1 MGDLNL
7 TGVSILQGSKFD
19 YGKLRWDLL
28 PIAEIED
35 IVKILTFGAIK
46 YAPNNW
52 QLVDNGIERYYAAL
66 MRHLVAW
73 RKGELIDQESG
84 ESHLSHAACCL
95 IFIMWLNKHGSKET
109 A

>member
-1 MGDLNL
+1 MNDLNL
-7 TGVSILQGSKFD
+7 TGVCVVQGNKYD
-19 YGKLRWDLL
+19 QGKLRWDLL

-35 IVKILTFGAIK
+35 IVKILTFGAAK

-52 QLVDNGIERYYAAL
+52 QLVDNGTDRYYAAL

-73 RKGELIDQESG
+73 RKGELIDPESG

-95 IFIMWLNKHGSKET
+95 VFLMWLNKQNKNG
-109 A
+109 